1 MQRKIRE
8 LLTHIIPKKGIELLK
23 NHFEVVILDSG
34 CSPDIQLS
42 KILPTVDYLVSL
54 LSVRIDSNLLEKCTN
69 LKGIANYAVGYNNID
84 VSAAIECGIPVTNT
98 PDVLTN
104 ATADL
109 TWGLILAVTRRIVEG
124 DQECRQAAFSG
135 WAPEY
140 MLGYEL
146 SGKTLGIVGMGRIGS
161 AVAKRWTG
169 FDMKICYYSRS
180 KSNNLPDSM
189 KVTYIPELKELLESC
204 DIVSLHV
211 PYTDETHH
219 LIGENELDLMKNN
232 AFLINTSRGKVI
244 DEVALIKALS
254 ERKIAGAGLDVYYNE
269 PLIPKEM
276 RELNNIVLTP
286 HIGSATK
293 QAREA
298 MAIMVA
304 ENIIAIEKGLI
315 PPNLIPEM
323 KKENLK
329 GNH

>member
-1 MQRKIRE
+1 MQRKKRV
-8 LLTHIIPKKGIELLK
+8 LLTHKIPEIGIDLLK
-23 NHFEVVILDSG
+23 KHFEVVILDSEG
-34 CSPDIQLS
+34 SLDIQLN
-42 KILPTVDYLVSL
+42 KILPTVDYLISL
-54 LSVRIDSNLLEKCTN
+54 LSVRIDNNLLRKFPN

-84 VSAAIECGIPVTNT
+84 INAAIECGIPVTNT

-124 DQECRQAAFSG
+124 DKECRQATFSG

-146 SGKTLGIVGMGRIGS
+146 SGKTLGIVGMGRIGT
-161 AVAKRWTG
+161 AVAKRGTG
-169 FDMKICYYSRS
+169 FDMKICYHSRTKS
-180 KSNNLPDSM
+180 KDLPESMKAVHLPD
-189 KVTYIPELKELLESC
+189 LKTFLESC

-211 PYTDETHH
+211 PYTDKTHH
-219 LIGENELDLMKNN
+219 FIGENELNWMKKN

-244 DEVALIKALS
+244 DEVALINTLS
-254 ERKIAGAGLDVYYNE
+254 ESKIAGAGLDVYYNE
-269 PLIPKEM
+269 PLIPKGL
-276 RELNNIVLTP
+276 RELNNTVLTP

-323 KKENLK
+323 KKEILK